1 MEKESQTIFEKNVIE
16 FVTVA
21 AEFCAFL
28 ERAEHMKRKAFVD
41 TSLKILPLLYLKA
54 SLLPKC
60 ETIGDE
66 APETYVTEETY
77 EILRINLAGLMGE
90 KDDYLDVFVQDMV
103 YSDQPIKKSISEDL
117 ADIYQDIKDFIFVFQ
132 LGLNETMNDSLAICQ
147 ENFGLLWGQ
156 KLVNTLR
163 ALHDVKYNQ
172 QDENDEEDNEEEN
185 NELSDDDYCCE
196 EDGCHC
202 HDHNHEDGCH
212 RHDDECHCHDDGYHC
227 RDDEQT
233 KMIVRRSINK
243 DELKELPKTV
253 FPGRIHVI
261 QSEAETE
268 KAVAYLKSQPILGID
283 SETRPSFTKGQSHK
297 VALLQISSDECC
309 FLFRLNMT
317 GLTQPLV
324 DLLENPA
331 VIKVGLSLKDDFMML
346 HKRAPFTQQSCIE
359 LQDYVRQFGIQD
371 KSLQKIYAILFKEKI
386 SKSQRLSNWEA
397 DVLSDGQKQ
406 YAATDAW
413 ACLNIYNLLQE
424 LKRTG
429 NYEVESLP
437 AEEEV
442 NASSLANR

>member
-1 MEKESQTIFEKNVIE
+1 
-16 FVTVA
+16 
-21 AEFCAFL
+21 
-28 ERAEHMKRKAFVD
+28 
-41 TSLKILPLLYLKA
+41 
-54 SLLPKC
+54 
-60 ETIGDE
+60 
-66 APETYVTEETY
+66 
-77 EILRINLAGLMGE
+77 
-90 KDDYLDVFVQDMV
+90 
-103 YSDQPIKKSISEDL
+103 
-117 ADIYQDIKDFIFVFQ
+117 
-132 LGLNETMNDSLAICQ
+132 
-147 ENFGLLWGQ
+147 
-156 KLVNTLR
+156 
-163 ALHDVKYNQ
+163 
-172 QDENDEEDNEEEN
+172 
-185 NELSDDDYCCE
+185 
-196 EDGCHC
+196 
-202 HDHNHEDGCH
+202 
-212 RHDDECHCHDDGYHC
+212 
-227 RDDEQT
+227 
-233 KMIVRRSINK
+233 MIVRRSINK

-268 KAVAYLKSQPILGID
+268 KAVAYLQSQPILGID

-331 VIKVGLSLKDDFMML
+331 V
-346 HKRAPFTQQSCIE
+346 TQQSCIE

-437 AEEEV
+437 VEEEV
-442 NASSLANR
+442 DANAPANR